1 MSKCWKEAKK
11 QGTKFSRGRRLYK
24 EVSIHMKQIQRI
36 RIRNVHGVFK
46 EQQEIFS
53 LSNLT
58 DEFSN
63 VLREAGLKDDKVS
76 GGEGP
81 QNFKFA
87 STLLSCILD
96 IQMGISNIKLF
107 ISCGIK
113 GDILDLK
120 IGLGDG
126 VCVCVCVCV
135 CKI

>member
-1 MSKCWKEAKK
+1 MYLSKCWKEAKK

-24 EVSIHMKQIQRI
+24 EGSIHMEQIQRI

-46 EQQEIFS
+46 EQQEIFV

-63 VLREAGLKDDKVS
+63 VLREAGLKDDRVS

-87 STLLSCILD
+87 STLLRCVLD

-107 ISCGIK
+107 IS
-113 GDILDLK
+113 L
-120 IGLGDG
+120 
-126 VCVCVCVCV
+126 
-135 CKI
+135 